1 MGREAGAL
9 SRVSVHF
16 LPLLGH
22 LCPCSAR
29 RAFLLDPSRRHPS
42 LGRAFPA
49 VHGPSMI
56 LNVDVIRQK
65 VLLPVQ
71 SLRDGSSGTSLPLL
85 LHRESVV
92 FSSTLCP

>member
-1 MGREAGAL
+1 MGREASAL

-16 LPLLGH
+16 LPLVGH
-22 LCPCSAR
+22 LCPRSAR
-29 RAFLLDPSRRHPS
+29 RAFPHDPSRRHPS
-42 LGRAFPA
+42 LGRAIPV

-56 LNVDVIRQK
+56 LNVDVIRQE
-65 VLLPVQ
+65 VLLPAQ
-71 SLRDGSSGTSLPLL
+71 SLRDGSSWTSLPLL